1 MATQTERHGTDSVVT
16 DGEHSAAGWELFAQY
31 AFPPNEL
38 GYCGPPDSSKLLPG
52 ADPAEITNHAA
63 GFDGAWAYLV
73 EIAASV
79 GLDDPLDAE
88 VVRNYW
94 VGGAL
99 LDRVDPGRLLTRLRT
114 AFAGQPTGL
123 LDHLDTT
130 QPVCAHH
137 SFQVLVVYP
146 WIRFLDD
153 DPATPL
159 RILQDCRIRWGTV
172 DSVDDEHAVIV
183 SRPLSFGGGV
193 LSLADPVAETVRW
206 SKGGTS
212 LAPAPEPGDIATA
225 HWDWICGRLDEPQGL
240 ALDRATQASL
250 DLVNRLRE
258 RIRTDR

>member
-1 MATQTERHGTDSVVT
+1 MTAGQ
-16 DGEHSAAGWELFAQY
+16 HSAAGWELFAQY

-38 GYCGPPDSSKLLPG
+38 GYCGPPDSAKLLPG
-52 ADPAEITNHAA
+52 SDPAAITEHAE
-63 GFDGAWAYLV
+63 GFDGAWAYLS
-73 EIAASV
+73 EIAESV

-99 LDRVDPGRLLTRLRT
+99 LDRVEPGRLLTRLRT

-130 QPVCAHH
+130 QSLCAHH

-146 WIRFLDD
+146 WIRFLDHD
-153 DPATPL
+153 AGTPL

-172 DSVDDEHAVIV
+172 DSVDGENAVIV
-183 SRPLSFGGGV
+183 SRPLSFDGGI
-193 LSLADPVAETVRW
+193 LRLADPVAETVRW
-206 SKGGTS
+206 SKGGVS

-225 HWDWICGRLDEPQGL
+225 HWDWICGRVDETQGSALESATL
-240 ALDRATQASL
+240 ATL
-250 DLVNRLRE
+250 DLVNRV
-258 RIRTDR
+258 RTDLSIAPK